1 MSIMRRHLFIAGLIC
16 AIAAVA
22 TPVAAVNQTQNGDIT
37 VSGVVLGPPPATPPS
52 IDIPQ
57 SGQTFAERTVDV
69 KGDCSAGLVVRIF
82 RNAIFAGSAMCDAS
96 GEFALQMDLTE
107 GRNDLIARQY
117 DANNQ
122 SSPDSDTVTV
132 FFAPPA
138 QQPPL
143 PDPTPQTPGAPV
155 NTPPAGP
162 PATQVAQFQLI
173 IDYDYSF
180 QGVTVNKPLNLPI
193 HFLGGTPPY
202 AVSVSWND
210 GQQSVISRE
219 NAEQFFVEHT
229 YTKAGTY
236 IVKLRVSDKD
246 GNQAFLQFVLIVNG
260 KSAETPNASLF
271 GTPVTF
277 DALPYIGLPS
287 LGFGAAGF
295 AAGFFA
301 HRWRRVKGLRS
312 RSKQDDSAGQ
322 NIPRE

>member
-1 MSIMRRHLFIAGLIC
+1 MRIIRGRVLILSGIMALLATTAPVH
-16 AIAAVA
+16 AV
-22 TPVAAVNQTQNGDIT
+22 TQTQNRDIN
-37 VSGVVLGPPPATPPS
+37 VSGVVLGPPPATPPTITS
-52 IDIPQ
+52 PEQ
-57 SGQTFAERTVDV
+57 GQTFTEKTVAA
-69 KGDCSAGLVVRIF
+69 KGDCIAGLIVRIF

-96 GEFALQMDLTE
+96 NNFTMQMDLTE

-122 SSPDSDTVTV
+122 SSPDSDTVTA
-132 FFAPPA
+132 FFAPHK
-138 QQPPL
+138 QQPAL

-162 PATQVAQFQLI
+162 PSTQVAQFQLI

-236 IVKLRVSDKD
+236 IVKLRVSDKN

-260 KSAETPNASLF
+260 KLAETPNAALF
-271 GTPVTF
+271 GVPITF
-277 DALPYIGLPS
+277 DAFTYMAVPS
-287 LGFGAAGF
+287 FAFGAAGF

-301 HRWRRVKGLRS
+301 HRWKRVRTKRNN
-312 RSKQDDSAGQ
+312 KNNNSAL
-322 NIPRE
+322 NS